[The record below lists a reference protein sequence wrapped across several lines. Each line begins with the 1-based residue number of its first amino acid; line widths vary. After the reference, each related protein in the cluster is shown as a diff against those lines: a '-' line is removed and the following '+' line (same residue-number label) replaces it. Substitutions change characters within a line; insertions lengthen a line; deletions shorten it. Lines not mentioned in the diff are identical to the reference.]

1 MNAWRRLIFCS
12 LAVFAAVVSALLS
25 GCGGDRHAV
34 EGSVTLDNAAVN
46 GGMIQFVAQGEGAAV
61 KRMNTYAEIIDGK
74 YSLPAGQGP
83 SPGKYKVVITW
94 NKKTGKKVDA
104 GGDPGNKIDETFEA
118 IPKKYNRDSTEIVEI
133 KSSANRFDYA
143 IKSVKESSRDHN

>member
-1 MNAWRRLIFCS
+1 LIFYS
-12 LAVFAAVVSALLS
+12 LAVLVAVVSAVLS
-25 GCGGDRHAV
+25 GCGGNHHAV
-34 EGSVTLDNAAVN
+34 EGSVTLDNVPVN
-46 GGMIQFVAQGEGAAV
+46 GGMIQFVAQGDGPAV
-61 KRMNTYAEIIDGK
+61 KSMNTHAEIIDGK

-118 IPKKYNRDSTEIVEI
+118 IPRKYNRESSEIVEI
-133 KSSANRFDYA
+133 KPSANRFDYA
-143 IKSVKESSRDHN
+143 IKSGKENKQGAGDHN